1 MRIRTIPERI
11 ETEDT
16 INGYT
21 IKLTTT
27 ISSFD
32 KNTIDVMWAR
42 IKDTYKDGLIV
53 EAEDG
58 PITDLPNVQIHQTL

>member
-32 KNTIDVMWAR
+32 KNTIDAIWVR

-58 PITDLPNVQIHQTL
+58 PITDLPNV